1 MMERWRS
8 IVCCQ
13 EYEAL
18 MMSSPG
24 LHRAMDEPAKL
35 VLELVVTGLARTK
48 KLIRKNVTTF
58 VSFNNINIFFDF
70 VS

>member
-1 MMERWRS
+1 MERRRG
-8 IVCCQ
+8 IVCCH

-18 MMSSPG
+18 KTVSPE

-35 VLELVVTGLARTK
+35 VLKLVVTGLARTK
-48 KLIRKNVTTF
+48 KLIRKNVTTI

>member
-1 MMERWRS
+1 MERWRS

-18 MMSSPG
+18 TTASAG

-48 KLIRKNVTTF
+48 KLIRKNVT
-58 VSFNNINIFFDF
+58 N
-70 VS
+70 